1 MHLKTHFNVIRHF
14 SKRLY
19 YIQLKKFSDN
29 VVMHFKTHFNVIR
42 HFSKRLYYI
51 QLNKAPFKQTSR
63 THNLL

>member
-1 MHLKTHFNVIRHF
+1 MHLKTHFNVIRQF

-42 HFSKRLYYI
+42 QFS
-51 QLNKAPFKQTSR
+51 
-63 THNLL
+63 